1 MAGAGRIPSSGQDT
15 IQGNRAVMS
24 FRQRLASMA
33 SDRETVLTIGVFDGV
48 HQGHCHLLRRLVQ
61 RSAPHQVPGAIT
73 FTNHPATILR
83 PDFKVSFINT
93 PQQKIRL
100 LEAQGMGLVVPL
112 EFTAELSRI
121 SAREFTS
128 ALVEILNMKGLIVGP
143 DFALGQ
149 NRQGNVEVLKELGA
163 EMGFWVEMVEPLAVD
178 GQLVRSRRVREA
190 IGLGDVAVAATLLGR
205 EFSLSGTV
213 VVGNRQGRELG
224 FPTANLDVNP
234 EMIIPNDG
242 IYATWAVLEGE
253 RYLSATSIGIRPT
266 FGLRERVIEVHL
278 MDFNQDIYGAELG
291 VEFVEK
297 LRDQE
302 TFDNLDALVEQIGQD
317 VAAARRTLELK
328 QNETLAPQRRRM
340 PERF

>member
-1 MAGAGRIPSSGQDT
+1 
-15 IQGNRAVMS
+15 MS

-61 RSAPHQVPGAIT
+61 RSGPHRTPGVIT
-73 FTNHPATILR
+73 FTNHPATVLR
-83 PDFKVSFINT
+83 PDFQVSYINT
-93 PQQKIRL
+93 PQQKVKL

-121 SAREFTS
+121 SAREFTT
-128 ALVEILNMKGLIVGP
+128 ALVEILNMRGLIAGP

-149 NRQGNVEVLKELGA
+149 NRQGDAQVLKTLGDEL
-163 EMGFWVEMVEPLAVD
+163 GFWVETVEPLTLD
-178 GQLVRSRRVREA
+178 GALVRSRRVRKA
-190 IGLGDVAVAATLLGR
+190 IRLGDVAAAGILLGR
-205 EFSLSGTV
+205 DFSLTGTV

-234 EMIIPNDG
+234 EMMIPGDG
-242 IYATWAVLEGE
+242 IYATWAILEGE
-253 RYLSATSIGIRPT
+253 RYLSAASIGIRPT

-278 MDFNQDIYGAELG
+278 LDFNQDIYGAELG

-302 TFDNLDALVEQIGQD
+302 TFATVEALVEQIGQD
-317 VAAARRTLELK
+317 VEAARRTLESGR
-328 QNETLAPQRRRM
+328 NETLAPGGGTS
-340 PERF
+340 FA